1 MKYIR
6 QLLILLI
13 MLNAQSVLAVTI
25 VKDNNPAPE
34 LVTIFDKTGKVDS
47 VDADGKWIRI
57 NNKKYV
63 LRGTGSLKR
72 ADLHSGLLIHF
83 NIEKAK
89 GEKNGRV
96 TRIWVK

>member
-1 MKYIR
+1 
-6 QLLILLI
+6 

-57 NNKKYV
+57 N
-63 LRGTGSLKR
+63 T
-72 ADLHSGLLIHF
+72 
-83 NIEKAK
+83 
-89 GEKNGRV
+89 KNTCSVARV
-96 TRIWVK
+96 R